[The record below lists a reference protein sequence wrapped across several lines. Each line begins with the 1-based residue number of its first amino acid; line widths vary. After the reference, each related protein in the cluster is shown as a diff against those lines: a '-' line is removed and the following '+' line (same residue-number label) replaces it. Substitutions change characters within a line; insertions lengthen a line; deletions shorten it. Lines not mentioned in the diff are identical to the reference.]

1 MSPYASPNDHRRYHY
16 LELANRLRVLLICD
30 PETDKSAASLAVNTG
45 HFDDPVD
52 RQGMAHFLEHM
63 LFLGTRTYPKPG
75 EYQQFM
81 SRHGGSNNA
90 WTGTEFTNFFF
101 DIDNGFFEA
110 GLDRFSQFF
119 ICHGDAKFLDR
130 QYTAFGELV
139 QGDDVLERIATV
151 PTQGGGGGEKST
163 PIDRVEVKSIEI
175 VAAV

>member
-1 MSPYASPNDHRRYHY
+1 MSPYASPNDHRQYHF

-30 PETDKSAASLAVNTG
+30 PDTDKSAASLAVNTG
-45 HFDDPVD
+45 HFDDPAD

-63 LFLGTRTYPKPG
+63 LFLGTATYPKPG

-101 DIDNGFFEA
+101 EIDNGFFEA

-119 ICHGDAKFLDR
+119 ICPTFDPEWVDKERNAVDSEYRLKLQDDMRRSYQVHKETVNQVVQAGTEGSCT
-130 QYTAFGELV
+130 QY
-139 QGDDVLERIATV
+139 R
-151 PTQGGGGGEKST
+151 
-163 PIDRVEVKSIEI
+163 
-175 VAAV
+175 